1 MLIHSEE
8 RRSGLVCSLD
18 TKMKKCDL
26 DRKFNNKNI
35 EVHYGLQTGACSANR
50 GRDGGIK
57 TMTVNGNSHGR
68 WSSQAKKAPI
78 RPAFTDTLNKQ
89 LAQIEI
95 TYRTRGIER
104 IFEEKLKK
112 EENSLYSEHA
122 IEMATWLAVYC
133 FNNDK
138 KLEHKTDIDTTPQII
153 VATEYTIMDVLA
165 GFMKIVK
172 TEEDWTALLKEEPLP
187 KDKESKKAE
196 KAGDTAEEKEGKSK
210 SKKKGALFNAM
221 MSYIKSTM
229 DGRKNGIE
237 VSLFGAMQTNDVSR
251 SVESAVFFNHSYT
264 IAPLAYDTD
273 FFTAMDNYLSKQESD
288 EIAAQSQNGAAF
300 MSDREFS
307 CHVYYNYV
315 AIDVGQFYRN
325 MCCGFDMEDENVCEW
340 IHDTVLAAIREFLKI
355 VVVSTP
361 SGSQHSF
368 ASFSDPVGVYATVR
382 RGGMNRTADSSIMK
396 FMNPYSSLT
405 EQDRF
410 VEAMKDFSENEWA
423 DVNNYMAKIYC
434 GKDAEKISAAEHVT
448 KWTDAVEKIVTL
460 LDD

>member
-1 MLIHSEE
+1 
-8 RRSGLVCSLD
+8 
-18 TKMKKCDL
+18 MKKCDL
-26 DRKFNNKNI
+26 DGKFNDKKI

-57 TMTVNGNSHGR
+57 TMTINGNSHGR
-68 WSSQAKKAPI
+68 WSSQAKKASV
-78 RPAFTDTLNKQ
+78 RPAFTDALNKQ
-89 LAQIEI
+89 LAQTEI

-104 IFEEKLKK
+104 VFEEKLKK

-122 IEMATWLAVYC
+122 KEIATWLTMYC

-138 KLEHKTDIDTTPQII
+138 KLDHKTDIDTTPQII
-153 VATEYTIMDVLA
+153 VATDYTIMDVLA

-187 KDKESKKAE
+187 KGKESE
-196 KAGDTAEEKEGKSK
+196 KADDTDEEKKSKSK
-210 SKKKGALFNAM
+210 SKKKGKLFDAM
-221 MSYIKSTM
+221 MSYIKSTI
-229 DGRKNGIE
+229 DERKNGIE
-237 VSLFGAMQTNDVSR
+237 ISLFGAMQTNDVSR

-288 EIAAQSQNGAAF
+288 EIASQSQNGAAF

-307 CHVYYNYV
+307 CHVYYSYA
-315 AIDVGQFYRN
+315 AIDVGQLYRN

-340 IHDTVLAAIREFLKI
+340 VHDVILTAIREFLKI

-368 ASFSDPVGVYATVR
+368 ASFSDPVGVYVTVR
-382 RGGMNRTADSSIMK
+382 HGGMNRTADSSVIK
-396 FMNPYSSLT
+396 FIDPYSSLT

-423 DVNNYMAKIYC
+423 DVNKYMAKIYC
-434 GKDAEKISAAEHVT
+434 GKDAEKIQAAEHIE
-448 KWTDAVEKIVTL
+448 KWTEAVDNIITL